1 MSRTLNLC
9 QHLLAQGRRFHRLGA
24 DQHALR
30 TLTRLA
36 RLRQLP
42 GPIAEEAQGRLAEL
56 FLKQGKFARARRHL
70 AAELAHRPDHAPHHH
85 LMAVALEDDPKGDR
99 DLALEHYRRSV
110 EFDPGNPCYQCD
122 AGLFALRH
130 GAADDALA
138 YLRRAVELA
147 PDDAALVGDVVRG
160 LQDEGHFEEARQI
173 ARAALFRNGRDPLFQ
188 RLWNDCRFQELH
200 HRQQRVRKRRLA
212 RTAAA
217 EGRVLLSFLR
227 LTQETPTGRKLVRHD
242 GPSRTPP
249 PHLLR
254 LSRLSGRKHA

>member
-36 RLRQLP
+36 RLRELP
-42 GPIAEEAQGRLAEL
+42 SPIAEEAQGRLAEL

-70 AAELAHRPDHAPHHH
+70 AAALAHRPDHAPHHH
-85 LMAVALEDDPKGDR
+85 LMAVALEEDLKGDR
-99 DLALEHYRRSV
+99 DLALEHHRRSV

-130 GAADDALA
+130 GAADEALA

-147 PDDAALVGDVVRG
+147 PDDAALVGEVVRG

-200 HRQQRVRKRRLA
+200 HRQQRVQKRRLA
-212 RTAAA
+212 RRAAA
-217 EGRVLLSFLR
+217 EGRVCLPFLQ
-227 LTQETPTGRKLVRHD
+227 LTVETPNGRKLVRRD
-242 GPSRTPP
+242 GPSHTPA

-254 LSRLSGRKHA
+254 LSRMSDRKHA